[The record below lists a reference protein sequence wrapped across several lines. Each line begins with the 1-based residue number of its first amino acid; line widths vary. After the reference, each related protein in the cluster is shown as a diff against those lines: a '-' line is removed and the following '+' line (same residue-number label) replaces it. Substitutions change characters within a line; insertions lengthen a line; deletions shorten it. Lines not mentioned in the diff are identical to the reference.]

1 MADIAQRVEFI
12 DRNAP
17 GVPLRVTKR
26 DAKDAFKRVAS
37 RPDCASIPPTE
48 EFSGE
53 DLRIPHDIV
62 ALWMA
67 LPFGRS
73 DSPGYFQSCARLV
86 AKLHCEYQS
95 GPPLLGDIPFCVA
108 YVFVWCDAGRSGI
121 SSMVGEIREFFGNT
135 AGDAVLG
142 DGPVSEK

>member
-1 MADIAQRVEFI
+1 MDGATIRSVGFAGLL
-12 DRNAP
+12 P
-17 GVPLRVTKR
+17 
-26 DAKDAFKRVAS
+26 
-37 RPDCASIPPTE
+37 
-48 EFSGE
+48 
-53 DLRIPHDIV
+53 IV
-62 ALWMA
+62 
-67 LPFGRS
+67 R
-73 DSPGYFQSCARLV
+73 ARLV